1 MFKVGNLVKPNYEHL
16 SHLYPNGTIGIVVET
31 REYATGGASQSVRV
45 KWVDLLAPHW
55 CVGKELIKVA

>member
-1 MFKVGNLVKPNYEHL
+1 MFKIGNLVKPTHGHL
-16 SHLYPNGTIGIVVET
+16 LYLNGTFGIVVET